1 MVRSLLLH
9 SVMFALMT
17 TVGYPQGADRN
28 QRPENDYSIRGK
40 LTYGTPTPPDQRVEV
55 RLNRSGKQYVTS
67 AYTDSIG
74 NFEFRNLQPGTYYVS
89 VELADYEEVDQQ
101 VEVYSTVGR
110 NVVVNIFLQ
119 EKVKTVRREARGF
132 AGEDPDIVDVSQ
144 LASLPKKALK
154 AYERGIK
161 ERGDGKIPAAIKSF
175 EEAAREGPAF
185 YHAFNNLGILYLRT
199 ERYREAEKAFR
210 KALEINPRASQ
221 PSINLGSLFVQE
233 ADARR
238 TEGAKIYG
246 DVLDQALDVLE
257 RTVKEH
263 PRAAWAHY
271 YLGAAYYKSEFF
283 KEAEETLKKA
293 SDLEPSLSQARLMT
307 INVFTKQQ
315 RWDDALTEIK
325 SFLAAFPQAPERP
338 ALLDMQDKILKS
350 RSK

>member
-1 MVRSLLLH
+1 MVRGLFLL
-9 SVMFALMT
+9 SVLFAAT
-17 TVGYPQGADRN
+17 TTGFTQGVDRN

-40 LTYGTPTPPDQRVEV
+40 LTYGTPTPPDHRVEV

-74 NFEFRNLQPGTYYVS
+74 NFEFRNLQPGTYYVN
-89 VELADYEEVDQQ
+89 VEIADYEEVDQQ

-119 EKVKTVRREARGF
+119 EKLKTVRREARGF

-144 LASLPKKALK
+144 LANLPKKAVK

-175 EEAAREGPAF
+175 EEATREGPTF
-185 YHAFNNLGILYLRT
+185 YHAFNNLGILYQKN
-199 ERYREAEKAFR
+199 ERFRDAEKSFR

-221 PSINLGSLFVQE
+221 PSINLGSLYVQE
-233 ADARR
+233 ADARKS
-238 TEGAKIYG
+238 EGPKVYG
-246 DVLDQALDVLE
+246 EILDQALDVLE
-257 RTVKEH
+257 RTVKDH

-271 YLGAAYYKSEFF
+271 YLGAAYYKSDFF
-283 KEAEETLKKA
+283 KEAEETLRKA
-293 SDLEPSLSQARLMT
+293 VDLEPSLSQARLMT

-315 RWDDALTEIK
+315 RWDDVLVQIK
-325 SFLAAFPQAPERP
+325 SFLSAFPDAPERT
-338 ALLDMQDKILKS
+338 ALLDMQDKITKS
-350 RSK
+350 RAPK